1 MLAILKKE
9 LRGYFNTVIGFAF
22 IAFLVFLVSAFF
34 CLFNIYAGNAVFSTS
49 LNGVSFVFFI
59 IMPILTMKIMAE
71 EKKQKTDQL
80 LYTAPVKITSIVMG
94 KFFAM
99 LTLLLIPAILF
110 MTYPLIMTLY
120 GKSSASMATDY
131 IAILGFV
138 LFGALYLAVGL
149 FISTITE
156 SQVIA
161 AVLTF
166 IVLILSYF
174 IGAFLVLIPG
184 TAEASLIGFSAV
196 VVLAGFILYYLSKNV
211 IMACGAACVLE
222 ILLVV
227 LYFVQP
233 VWFEGGFAAVFGV
246 FDCQSVVQKLYNGVL
261 DLNSVL
267 YFVSGCGI
275 FIFLTVQAI
284 QKKRYS

>member
-1 MLAILKKE
+1 MLAIFKKE
-9 LRGYFNTVIGFAF
+9 LRVYFSTVVGFAF
-22 IAFLVFLVSAFF
+22 IAFLIFLVSAFF

-49 LNGVSFVFFI
+49 LNGVSFIFFI
-59 IMPILTMKIMAE
+59 IMPILTMRIMAE

-80 LYTAPVKITSIVMG
+80 LYTAPVKITSIVFG

-99 LTLLLIPAILF
+99 LMLLAIPIVLF
-110 MTYPLIMTLY
+110 MAYPMIMTMY

-131 IAILGFV
+131 IAILGFF

-196 VVLAGFILYYLSKNV
+196 VILAGVILYYLSKNV
-211 IMACGAACVLE
+211 ILAGVTACVLE

-261 DLNSVL
+261 DMNSVL